1 MAACSEEQ
9 RPKNGGY
16 IIQKGLNVCRFVLNK
31 RLCYLPSRLS
41 TNQVQYD
48 IPYNPSIC
56 LLRDEICIPG
66 VECRPIAAF

>member
-1 MAACSEEQ
+1 MAAWSQEQ
-9 RPKNGGY
+9 TSKNGGY

-31 RLCYLPSRLS
+31 RLYCLPSRLA

-48 IPYNPSIC
+48 IPNNLSIC

-66 VECRPIAAF
+66 IGSRPIAAF